1 MKANLATLAAG
12 SPAARSAVSPAPRP
26 AGSPAH
32 RPAVSPATLE
42 LASLIGNRRMRDALA
57 GMSTSIRSPPL
68 PAPGVQFKLASGGDL
83 GGRRSH
89 PARAHVGEPRGDENI
104 HAAALRG
111 VATASS
117 SLPFANRIQRLFGQ
131 YDISGIQAHIGPAA
145 VASADAMG
153 AHAYAT
159 GDHVVLGG
167 QTDLH
172 TVAHEA
178 AHVVQQRGGVQLP
191 GGVGSAGDAYELHA
205 DAVADAV
212 VAGRSAGPLL
222 DGLPRG
228 GGAQRA
234 VQGVGGEAHTDA
246 AAARGAATIGAR
258 AFATDKSSQD
268 SLGGIAGG
276 HGAGGTHVV
285 QRKAALRPLQT
296 TPSEAE
302 SKGKK
307 EAWSGESGAP
317 SGPEEL
323 TKSQAR
329 KWLKGHGLL
338 SGAGAGAL
346 YKAVLDSKPKAISKA
361 VLGSQPKAIS
371 EGAVIS
377 GFSGTEVPSNWITS
391 WLNFGTETYL
401 YDDTLDGARK
411 FLKDVFKYQLYEKHD
426 WRSVGVAEY
435 MTGDATG
442 LSLAPIADER
452 MTIKVLAGWQKNLS
466 EKDLKNQPPELLE
479 KYEPTFL
486 NELRAAWPKNLSEK
500 EWLQFRELLKKQPPE
515 LLEELLK
522 KYGPTFLNKR
532 TYHKDE
538 DPEDQLPGYFDIA
551 KNQDQIRFS
560 KSAFKE
566 KYGGTA
572 ELYRQRYNE
581 HVPGPV
587 KPWNKETHAATTAIG
602 KGLKDVEIAKRLREP
617 LKLGKSAS
625 DKDAKANIKK
635 YKLALDEQIR
645 GRKCVMLWGRWSG
658 KKGGAHKELDSHRK
672 MIEQL
677 VDTLQRNFSDRV
689 LVFVGDP
696 VIGKDD
702 ARRLVSDERDILYL
716 GEFWKHEEYGKYLN
730 TRQGQRYFCR
740 LFSRE
745 NDAVSI
751 GMRSGSLEGMALL
764 DMRVV
769 FIDDVGNNAAER
781 MEAWAG
787 TAAEGRAV
795 AYAKAPEPRK
805 ARAGTAAEAY
815 AKPPEPREAWGDS
828 SAVLSRAEY
837 ESKYAGPLPNYK
849 RVATTLQ
856 LGDQVDARA
865 KTLEDAWAALN
876 RLHDNDETDVPICDE
891 MGNSAGNKLIEDLNK
906 ELGALDDIGKP
917 RVSAAPGAQSSS
929 DAQKRR
935 ERIDQAYKKLEKLPD
950 QLTPKEYLGTPAGSS
965 YQFNRGD
972 LELLIAKLEQRPD
985 DDQVK
990 IARKHLERLQRDR
1003 DAAGKPYSHTEPTS
1017 GAAKQLLKPLENKG
1031 VEGAKSF
1038 NDNYEK
1044 LEHVIPGVAKKG
1056 RMKFRTTDVIKL
1068 QELITRLQH
1077 NNVLQEFELDQVTS
1091 LVEQL
1096 APSAPASRA

>member
-1 MKANLATLAAG
+1 
-12 SPAARSAVSPAPRP
+12 
-26 AGSPAH
+26 
-32 RPAVSPATLE
+32 
-42 LASLIGNRRMRDALA
+42 MRDALA

-89 PARAHVGEPRGDENI
+89 PARAHVGEPRGDENM

-145 VASADAMG
+145 AASADAMG

-246 AAARGAATIGAR
+246 AAARGGAAIGAR

-285 QRKAALRPLQT
+285 QRKAALRRLQT
-296 TPSEAE
+296 TPSGAE

-307 EAWSGESGAP
+307 EAWSSMSGAQPGAP

-323 TKSQAR
+323 TEPQAAKEWLEQR
-329 KWLKGHGLL
+329 KVL
-338 SGAGAGAL
+338 SEAKDL
-346 YKAVLDSKPKAISKA
+346 YKKVLKSKPKAISEDP
-361 VLGSQPKAIS
+361 VLSGS
-371 EGAVIS
+371 
-377 GFSGTEVPSNWITS
+377 SGTEDLSKWITS
-391 WLNFGTETYL
+391 WLNFGTKTETYL
-401 YDDTLDGARK
+401 YDDTPDGARK
-411 FLKDVFKYQLYEKHD
+411 FLKDVFKYQLYEEHK
-426 WRSVGVAEY
+426 WKSVGVAEY

-466 EKDLKNQPPELLE
+466 EKDLETQPPELLK

-486 NELRAAWPKNLSEK
+486 NELLAAWPKNLSEK
-500 EWLQFRELLKKQPPE
+500 EWLQFRELLENQAPE
-515 LLEELLK
+515 LLKELLK

-538 DPEDQLPGYFDIA
+538 DPEDQLPEYFDTA

-560 KSAFKE
+560 KSAF

-602 KGLKDVEIAKRLREP
+602 KGLNDDATAKRLREP
-617 LKLGKSAS
+617 LKLGKSAP
-625 DKDAKANIKK
+625 DKVAKANIKK
-635 YKLALDEQIR
+635 YKLALDEQI
-645 GRKCVMLWGRWSG
+645 GDRKCVMLWGRWSG
-658 KKGGAHKELDSHRK
+658 QKGGAHKELDSHRK

-677 VDTLQRNFSDRV
+677 VDTLHRNFSDRV

-702 ARRLVSDERDILYL
+702 ARRLVSDERNILYL
-716 GEFWKHEEYGKYLN
+716 GEFWKHEEYGKDLN
-730 TRQGQRYFCR
+730 TRERQRYFCG

-764 DMRVV
+764 GMRVV
-769 FIDDVGNNAAER
+769 FIDDVGNNAAGR

-787 TAAEGRAV
+787 TAAEGRAE
-795 AYAKAPEPRK
+795 AYARAPEPME
-805 ARAGTAAEAY
+805 ARAGTVADGRAEAED
-815 AKPPEPREAWGDS
+815 KLSPMEAWGDS
-828 SAVLSRAEY
+828 SAVPSRAKY

-865 KTLEDAWAALN
+865 KTLKEAWAALN
-876 RLHDNDETDVPICDE
+876 RLHDNDETGAPICDE
-891 MGNSAGNKLIEDLNK
+891 MGNSAGNKLIEDLNN

-917 RVSAAPGAQSSS
+917 RVSATPGAKSSS
-929 DAQKRR
+929 DAQTRR
-935 ERIDQAYKKLEKLPD
+935 KRIDQAYKKLEKLPD
-950 QLTPKEYLGTPAGSS
+950 RLTPEEYLGTPAGSS
-965 YQFNRGD
+965 YRFNRGD
-972 LELLIAKLEQRPD
+972 LELLIAELGKLPD
-985 DDQVK
+985 DGQVK
-990 IARKHLERLQRDR
+990 TARDHLARLQSDR
-1003 DAAGKPYSHTEPTS
+1003 DAASKPYSHTEPTS
-1017 GAAKQLLKPLENKG
+1017 GTARQLLKPLTDKG

-1038 NDNYEK
+1038 NDNCKKRERAIRGAAKEK
-1044 LEHVIPGVAKKG
+1044 EG